1 MFMNNRYIIG
11 ENVNI
16 YGYNKIESYNNLGL
30 YENNDVLPFMY
41 VTSNTYNLSNY
52 NKLSF
57 PYNNEV
63 MLKNVVVSDGE
74 KKDYSSKIKEVFLRK
89 SFYILV

>member
-1 MFMNNRYIIG
+1 
-11 ENVNI
+11 
-16 YGYNKIESYNNLGL
+16 
-30 YENNDVLPFMY
+30 MY

-63 MLKNVVVSDGE
+63 ILKNVVVSDGE
-74 KKDYSSKIKEVFLRK
+74 KKDKQN
-89 SFYILV
+89 